1 MKVAIVLPSLKNVG
15 PVKVAFDLV
24 SSLSSEIDFTVFYI
38 KESSGFVFPCI
49 TKKLTWQNILSLYKF
64 DVIHSHMLRP
74 DFITAVLPFY
84 RGKKIT
90 TIHNMVKE
98 DVFFTHGKFI
108 SSLISPTWM
117 NIWKRFDRLVVLT
130 DVARNYYLNLGLLNH
145 KLHVINNG
153 VAISKVPVCIPKEDR
168 KLIYD
173 FSKGKKILGSVCLFN
188 HRKGLDQIIRA
199 LPILKDFCFVVVGD
213 GPIKNELSELA
224 ESLGVSDRFLIIGF
238 RENAKKYID
247 LFDIYMM
254 PSRSEGFGL
263 AMVEA
268 VSVKKAVV
276 CSNIDVFKSM
286 FSENEVSYFNL
297 EDISSLVTAI
307 FNAVEHSDTYS
318 NNAYSRCLQFYTTD
332 IMAKKY
338 FDVYSLKGVN

>member
-1 MKVAIVLPSLKNVG
+1 MKVAIIIPSLKNVG

-24 SSLSSEIDFTVFYI
+24 SSLFREIDFTVFYI
-38 KESSGFVFPCI
+38 KESSGFEFPCN
-49 TKKLTWQNILSLYKF
+49 TQKLTWRNILSLYDY

-74 DFITAVLPFY
+74 DFITAALPFF

-90 TIHNMVKE
+90 TIHNMVEE
-98 DVFFTHGKFI
+98 DVFFTHGR
-108 SSLISPTWM
+108 LISYIVSPIWIT
-117 NIWKRFDRLVVLT
+117 IWKRFDRLVVLT
-130 DVARNYYLNLGLLNH
+130 DVARNYYFNFGLLNN

-153 VAISKVPVCIPKEDR
+153 VATSIVPVDIPNEDQN
-168 KLIYD
+168 IIDD
-173 FSKGKKILGSVCLFN
+173 FSNEKKILGSVCLFN
-188 HRKGLDQIIRA
+188 HRKGLDQVIRT
-199 LPILKDFCFVVVGD
+199 LPILKDFCFVVIGD
-213 GPIKNELSELA
+213 GPIKDELNELA
-224 ESLGVSDRFLIIGF
+224 ESLGVSDRFLMIGF
-238 RENAKKYID
+238 REYAKKYIE

-268 VSVKKAVV
+268 ISVKKPVV

-297 EDISSLVTAI
+297 EDTSSLISAI
-307 FNAVEHSDTYS
+307 YNAVEHSDTYS
-318 NNAYSRCLQFYTTD
+318 NNAYSKFLQCYTTD

-338 FDVYSLKGVN
+338 FEVYSLKGAI